1 MELKIVSTP
10 IFEKNYDSDKRIIV
24 NRGGTRSS
32 KTVSI
37 MQLAILF
44 LFTGYVKPGLQVS
57 KGVWSTVRKFSNNLD
72 KTVIRDFEEQLLKLN
87 VMDLVKRNKTAKTYT
102 YGQRMVEF
110 FGADEE
116 QKIRGAKR
124 VVLHCNEG
132 NEIDFNDWYQLIF
145 RTEERAYIDF
155 NPDDENIWINKEIEL
170 KRQYDKGD
178 VEVIVSTYQDNT
190 FLPQTLI
197 DEIEYLRETDADF
210 WKIFGLGE
218 YGSIKGLI
226 FDTWD
231 VKPLPKDAVLLGYAL
246 DFGFTNDPTAIP
258 AIYKSGGELW
268 FNERLYERRLTN
280 RDISDQMIE
289 LGINKSSEIIAD
301 SAEPKSIEEI
311 YRLGWNIHAA
321 KKGPDSIKN
330 SIDILK
336 RFICHIT
343 PESVN
348 LIKEHK
354 TYKWKEDKNGV
365 YLNEPVDFNN
375 HLIDGIRYF
384 ALNKLRIDTIG
395 PTKSKLPYTGHNK
408 LTTEMDFMK

>member
-1 MELKIVSTP
+1 MELKLQATP
-10 IFEKNYDSDKRIIV
+10 IFERNFDSDKRIVV

-44 LFTGYVKPGLQVS
+44 LFTGYVKPKLQVS

-72 KTVIRDFEEQLLKLN
+72 KTVIRDFEEQLLSLGI
-87 VMDLVKRNKTAKTYT
+87 MDLVKRNKTAKTYT

-155 NPDDENIWINKEIEL
+155 NPDDENIWINKEIEQ
-170 KRQYDKGD
+170 KRQFDKGD

-197 DEIEYLRETDADF
+197 DEIEYLKDTDLDF

-226 FDTWD
+226 FESWD
-231 VKPLPKDAVLLGYAL
+231 VRTLPHDAVLLGYAL

-268 FNERLYERRLTN
+268 FKEMLYERRLTN
-280 RDISDQMIE
+280 RDISDQMNI
-289 LGINKSSEIIAD
+289 LGINKSNEIIAD

-336 RFICHIT
+336 RFVCHIT

-354 TYKWKEDKNGV
+354 TYKWKEDKNGN

-375 HLIDGIRYF
+375 HLLDGIRYF
-384 ALNKLRIDTIG
+384 ALNKLRIDHTG
-395 PTKSKLPYTGHNK
+395 QTKSHLPFKFTPPVNPD
-408 LTTEMDFMK
+408 LEFMR